1 MLGGEGRVSWNDVR
15 HSTLVTRIK
24 LAISIEERRA
34 CILDFSPI
42 RESYE
47 ELSEIV
53 WLGER
58 KIMCQNIATKPMN
71 YHAASCR
78 ALEERDENY
87 SKGVTPECFYR
98 GSSFGSACGEP
109 RRTTA

>member
-1 MLGGEGRVSWNDVR
+1 MLGGEGRVSWDDVR

-47 ELSEIV
+47 ELSEIGLV
-53 WLGER
+53 G
-58 KIMCQNIATKPMN
+58 
-71 YHAASCR
+71 
-78 ALEERDENY
+78 
-87 SKGVTPECFYR
+87 
-98 GSSFGSACGEP
+98 
-109 RRTTA
+109 

>member
-1 MLGGEGRVSWNDVR
+1 MLGGEGRVSWDDVR

-47 ELSEIV
+47 ELSEIGLV
-53 WLGER
+53 R
-58 KIMCQNIATKPMN
+58 VSAKIMCQNIATKPMN
-71 YHAASCR
+71 YHAASCG
-78 ALEERDENY
+78 ALEKRDENY
-87 SKGVTPECFYR
+87 SEDRHSRMF
-98 GSSFGSACGEP
+98 
-109 RRTTA
+109 